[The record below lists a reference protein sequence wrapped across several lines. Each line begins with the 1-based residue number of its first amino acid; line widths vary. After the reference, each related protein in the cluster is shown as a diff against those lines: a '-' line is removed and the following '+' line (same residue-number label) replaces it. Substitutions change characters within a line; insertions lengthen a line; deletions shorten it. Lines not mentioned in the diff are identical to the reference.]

1 MLGNTKLAGAE
12 GCTSRGGTVRYLPLP
27 GKSKKLRIGTWQRSK
42 GVQAQTVQIE
52 MRIFNSKAF
61 IHRAA
66 CIFPMYAPMHLRSQ
80 VYPAVFTAWQLL
92 HDLAGSTPVRLFLHE
107 DLSAYLPAK
116 KRSFQDCWGGG
127 FWGKKAIKHC
137 RWRGLSI
144 LPSLAPQQDWRCCYM
159 AEDCHPCTDLTIW
172 QMEDP
177 S

>member
-27 GKSKKLRIGTWQRSK
+27 GKSKKLRTGTWQRSK
-42 GVQAQTVQIE
+42 GVRAQIVQIE
-52 MRIFNSKAF
+52 ARIFNGKAF

-116 KRSFQDCWGGG
+116 KRVSRTVEEEDFEGRRPFSTAGGG
-127 FWGKKAIKHC
+127 VAP
-137 RWRGLSI
+137 SI
-144 LPSLAPQQDWRCCYM
+144 HPWLPSRIDDAVTWQRTTIPPQ
-159 AEDCHPCTDLTIW
+159 I
-172 QMEDP
+172 
-177 S
+177 